1 MQHKTKKKFI
11 KAELPYSVLFINE
24 DEEAQEYLD
33 VLTEDDVEDYELT
46 RFVSEDD
53 EE

>member
-1 MQHKTKKKFI
+1 MEII
-11 KAELPYSVLFINE
+11 KINE
-24 DEEAQEYLD
+24 DQEAQEYLD
-33 VLTEDDVEDYELT
+33 VLSEDDVEDYDLT